1 LATRAPSKE
10 KSQEPPTSPESQAG
24 TFFNRELSW
33 LEFNAR
39 VLEEACDQGVALAER
54 MKFQGIVA
62 NNLDE
67 FFMVRVAGLK
77 QLEAGGVQEANADG
91 MPPAEQL
98 ARISERTHE
107 MIRLLYQNWRDELA
121 PALASKAGIS
131 LLRPADLT
139 QEQRTTLERRFTR
152 DLWPVLTPLAVD
164 QGHPFPALRN
174 RSLNLAILL
183 HKERQR
189 VARRPTVFAVV
200 QVPSVLDR
208 VVEVATGKDGQAAF
222 ILLEDLIAMHVGGL
236 FPGFRV
242 VGCSPF
248 RVTRN
253 FDLAID
259 EDEADDLLKTIQR
272 ELRKRERGQA
282 VRLEIADDSPAEVEG
297 FLRSALRLDPADV
310 YRIRG
315 PLRLNDLTPLSA
327 HRQLREFQAEP
338 FAPQLVPQIHEGQ
351 IFKMLADRDLL
362 LHHPYEAFDH
372 VVDFVAEA
380 ADDPGVLA
388 IKQTLYRTGADSP
401 VVSAL
406 IRAAENGKQVTAVV
420 ELKARFD
427 EGRNIAWARVLEESG
442 VHVVYGLVG
451 FKTHCKVSLVV
462 RREQGGIR
470 RYVHLAT
477 GNYNPTTAR
486 VYDDLS
492 YMTGRADFAD
502 DVGALFNL
510 ITGYSAPPS
519 WRRLSVAPLGLKER
533 ILELI
538 ERERGFASKGRIIA
552 KMNSL
557 VDPDVIRALYAASA
571 AGVRIDL
578 LVRGICC
585 LQPTVAGQSEHIR
598 VTSIVDRFLE
608 HSRIFY
614 FEAGG
619 KREVY
624 LSSADWMPRNFVRR
638 VEVMFP
644 IDDETLRARILSEIL
659 ATQLADNVK
668 ARRLSADGTYQRVT
682 PATGATLVRSQ
693 EHFVKLASRAVA
705 VSAAARP
712 PIEPAVGDLGFR
724 LAAPG
729 NVVSP
734 PANIVAAT
742 AAAAAPAAMVAAP
755 TTSARAATSE
765 PHATRTPPPVLVY

>member
-1 LATRAPSKE
+1 
-10 KSQEPPTSPESQAG
+10 
-24 TFFNRELSW
+24 
-33 LEFNAR
+33 
-39 VLEEACDQGVALAER
+39 
-54 MKFQGIVA
+54 
-62 NNLDE
+62 
-67 FFMVRVAGLK
+67 
-77 QLEAGGVQEANADG
+77 
-91 MPPAEQL
+91 
-98 ARISERTHE
+98 
-107 MIRLLYQNWRDELA
+107 
-121 PALASKAGIS
+121 
-131 LLRPADLT
+131 
-139 QEQRTTLERRFTR
+139 
-152 DLWPVLTPLAVD
+152 
-164 QGHPFPALRN
+164 
-174 RSLNLAILL
+174 
-183 HKERQR
+183 
-189 VARRPTVFAVV
+189 VV

-208 VVEVATGKDGQAAF
+208 LVEVPAGKDGQVAF

-253 FDLAID
+253 FDLSID

-282 VRLEIADDSPAEVEG
+282 VRLEIADDSPAEVET
-297 FLRSALRLDPADV
+297 FLRNALRLDPADV
-310 YRIRG
+310 YRING

-338 FAPQLVPQIHEGQ
+338 FAPQVLPQIYEGE
-351 IFKMLADRDLL
+351 IFKTLAERDVL
-362 LHHPYEAFDH
+362 LHHPYESFDH
-372 VVDFVAEA
+372 VVDFVSEA
-380 ADDPGVLA
+380 ADDPDVLA

-451 FKTHCKVSLVV
+451 FKTHCKISLVV
-462 RREQGGIR
+462 RREQGAIR
-470 RYVHLAT
+470 RYVHLST
-477 GNYNPTTAR
+477 GNYNPATAR
-486 VYDDLS
+486 VYGDLS
-492 YMTGRADFAD
+492 YMTAREDYAD
-502 DVGALFNL
+502 DAGALFNL

-519 WRRLSVAPLGLKER
+519 WRRFAVAPLGLKER

-538 ERERGFASKGRIIA
+538 GREATFGAKGRIIA

-557 VDPDVIRALYAASA
+557 VDPAVIRALYAASG

-585 LQPTVAGQSEHIR
+585 LQPGVVGQSENIR
-598 VTSIVDRFLE
+598 VTSVVDRFLE
-608 HSRIFY
+608 HARIFY

-644 IDDETLRARILSEIL
+644 IDDETLRGRILNEIL

-668 ARRLSADGTYQRVT
+668 ARRLSSDGTYQRVI
-682 PATGATLVRSQ
+682 PAKDAPLVRSQ
-693 EHFVKLASRAVA
+693 EHFVKLAARTAHAVA
-705 VSAAARP
+705 AATP
-712 PIEPAVGDLGFR
+712 QLQPAKGEGTVFR
-724 LAAPG
+724 LVTPTG
-729 NVVSP
+729 LPKPPEP
-734 PANIVAAT
+734 PAG
-742 AAAAAPAAMVAAP
+742 
-755 TTSARAATSE
+755 
-765 PHATRTPPPVLVY
+765 RTPPPVLVS

>member
-1 LATRAPSKE
+1 
-10 KSQEPPTSPESQAG
+10 
-24 TFFNRELSW
+24 
-33 LEFNAR
+33 
-39 VLEEACDQGVALAER
+39 VLEEACDKSVALAER
-54 MKFQGIVA
+54 IKFQGIVD

-77 QLEAGGVQEANADG
+77 QLEAGGVKEANADG
-91 MPPAEQL
+91 MLPAEQL
-98 ARISERTHE
+98 ARISERTHA
-107 MIRLLYQNWRDELA
+107 MIQLLYQNWRDDLA
-121 PALASKAGIS
+121 PALSSKAGIA
-131 LLRPADLT
+131 LLRPSELSH
-139 QEQRTTLERRFTR
+139 EQRVTLERRFAR

-189 VARRPTVFAVV
+189 VARRHTIFAVV

-208 VVEVATGKDGQAAF
+208 LVEVPTGKEGQAAF
-222 ILLEDLIAMHVGGL
+222 ILLDDLIAMHAGGL

-253 FDLAID
+253 FDMAID

-282 VRLEIADDSPAEVEG
+282 VRLEIADDSPAEVET
-297 FLRSALRLDPADV
+297 FLRDALRLDPSDV

-315 PLRLNDLTPLSA
+315 PLRLNDLTPLAA

-338 FAPQLVPQIHEGQ
+338 FNPQPSPQIREGE
-351 IFKMLADRDLL
+351 IFKTLADHDVL
-362 LHHPYEAFDH
+362 LHHPYESFDH
-372 VVDFVAEA
+372 VVDFVSEA
-380 ADDPGVLA
+380 ADDPDVLA

-401 VVSAL
+401 IVRAL

-427 EGRNIAWARVLEESG
+427 EGRNILWARVLEESG
-442 VHVVYGLVG
+442 VHVVYGVVG
-451 FKTHCKVSLVV
+451 FKTHCKISLVV
-462 RREQGGIR
+462 RREQGSIR

-477 GNYNPTTAR
+477 GNYNPATAR
-486 VYDDLS
+486 IYGDIS
-492 YMTGRADFAD
+492 YMTARGDFAD
-502 DVGALFNL
+502 DAGALFNL

-519 WRRLSVAPLGLKER
+519 WQRFAVAPLGLKER
-533 ILELI
+533 ILDLI
-538 ERERGFASKGRIIA
+538 ARETTFGQKGRIIA

-557 VDPDVIRALYAASA
+557 VDPDVIRALYAASN

-585 LQPTVAGQSEHIR
+585 LHPGVVGQSETIR
-598 VTSIVDRFLE
+598 VTSVVDRFLE
-608 HSRIFY
+608 HARIFY

-644 IDDETLRARILSEIL
+644 IDDETLRRRILSEIL
-659 ATQLADNVK
+659 DTQLADNVK
-668 ARRLSADGTYQRVT
+668 ARRLLPDGTYQRVT
-682 PATGATLVRSQ
+682 PDKGAALVRSQ
-693 EHFVKLASRAVA
+693 EHFVKLATKTAQAV
-705 VSAAARP
+705 
-712 PIEPAVGDLGFR
+712 
-724 LAAPG
+724 
-729 NVVSP
+729 
-734 PANIVAAT
+734 AT
-742 AAAAAPAAMVAAP
+742 AAPRLEPETKSSAAVHLVPPPAP
-755 TTSARAATSE
+755 T
-765 PHATRTPPPVLVY
+765 PHPTKSPDPPPSRTPSPVLLS